1 MLCRTIDTIIGKL
14 VFNANHMIEWEQSM
28 ASHLLKQ
35 TLYMSFAKMTD
46 ACMTPSGILRMRQP
60 FMLAGALLFAIMI
73 NAVLSP
79 VWANDR
85 PQSFADLAEALTPS
99 VVNISTSTLVNRDGD
114 NSLQFPPGSPFEDF
128 FEEFQ
133 DRDNPRT
140 AQALGS
146 GFIVSTDGYVVTNNH
161 VIDGADAI
169 RVTLYNDR
177 SFDAEL
183 IGRDAKTDIA
193 VLKIEPEDEV
203 LQPVAFGD
211 SDQMRVGDW
220 VLAIGNPFGLG
231 GSVTAG
237 IISARGRD
245 IGTGPYDDFIQTDAS
260 INRGNSGGP
269 LFNLDGE
276 VIGINTAIFSQSGG
290 SVGIGFAIAAN
301 LASNVVD
308 QLSEYGQTR
317 RGWLGVFIQEITP
330 EIAENF
336 GLENENGALVSSVH
350 KEGPAETAGIKAG
363 DVVIA
368 FNGKPIEEMRS
379 LPRIVA
385 ESPIGKPIDMVVMR
399 DGKKI
404 TLSVTL
410 GVLEEAEESGLLASA
425 PSEAETS
432 TELNNEKL
440 GFVLEALTPERR
452 QDFSVGD
459 DVNGVVILDVVSGSA
474 ADAAGLMIGDVI
486 RRIGKSSVDTLDKA
500 DAAIR
505 REMENG
511 KTSIVLLINRG
522 GRDRFMAIT
531 VE

>member
-1 MLCRTIDTIIGKL
+1 
-14 VFNANHMIEWEQSM
+14 MIEWEQTMTSDM
-28 ASHLLKQ
+28 IRKSTALIRTQSSPINLWLVGVQ
-35 TLYMSFAKMTD
+35 FA
-46 ACMTPSGILRMRQP
+46 
-60 FMLAGALLFAIMI
+60 LAGLLLFAMTISH
-73 NAVLSP
+73 AF
-79 VWANDR
+79 ANDR
-85 PQSFADLAEALTPS
+85 PQSFADLAEELTPS
-99 VVNISTSTLVNRDGD
+99 VVNISTSTLVNRNGD
-114 NSLQFPPGSPFEDF
+114 DSLQFPPGSPFEDF

-146 GFIVSTDGYVVTNNH
+146 GFIVSAEGYVVTNNH

-183 IGRDAKTDIA
+183 IGRDEKTDIA
-193 VLKIEPEDEV
+193 VLKIDPADEV
-203 LQPVAFGD
+203 LYPVSFGD
-211 SDQMRVGDW
+211 SDKMRVGDW

-301 LASNVVD
+301 LANNVVD
-308 QLSEYGQTR
+308 QLIEFGQTR

-336 GLENENGALVSSVH
+336 GLVDENGALVSSVH

-385 ESPIGKPIDMVVMR
+385 ESPIGKPIEVVVMR

-404 TLSVTL
+404 TLTVTL
-410 GVLEEAEESGLLASA
+410 GVLEEAEQSGLLTANPSA
-425 PSEAETS
+425 PENAD
-432 TELNNEKL
+432 ELNNDKL
-440 GFVLEALTPERR
+440 GFMLETLSPENR
-452 QDFSVGD
+452 QEYSIGD
-459 DVNGVVILDVVSGSA
+459 DINGVIITEVEPGSA
-474 ADAAGLMIGDVI
+474 ADNAGLVVGDVI
-486 RRIGKSSVDTLDKA
+486 RRVGKSSVDTLDKA
-500 DAAIR
+500 DAAISQ
-505 REMENG
+505 EMDNG
-511 KTSIVLLINRG
+511 KTSIVLLINRS

-531 VE
+531 IE

>member
-1 MLCRTIDTIIGKL
+1 MTS
-14 VFNANHMIEWEQSM
+14 Q
-28 ASHLLKQ
+28 LLTYPKRITG
-35 TLYMSFAKMTD
+35 TLMM
-46 ACMTPSGILRMRQP
+46 PSLKWQHYVAYA
-60 FMLAGALLFAIMI
+60 LAGLVLFTMMI
-73 NAVLSP
+73 TPVL
-79 VWANDR
+79 ANDR
-85 PQSFADLAEALTPS
+85 PQSFADLAEELTPS

-114 NSLQFPPGSPFEDF
+114 DSLQFPPGSPFEDF

-146 GFIVSTDGYVVTNNH
+146 GFIVSAEGYVVTNNH

-183 IGRDAKTDIA
+183 IGRDPKTDIA
-193 VLKIEPEDEV
+193 VLKIDPEDEI

-245 IGTGPYDDFIQTDAS
+245 IGTGPYDDFIQTDAA

-308 QLSEYGQTR
+308 QLTQFGQTR

-336 GLENENGALVSSVH
+336 GLEDESGALISSVH
-350 KEGPAETAGIKAG
+350 KEGPAEIAGIKAG

-410 GVLEEAEESGLLASA
+410 GVLEEAEEAGLLAST
-425 PSEAETS
+425 PTEQDTT
-432 TELNNEKL
+432 TELNNDKL
-440 GFVLEALTPERR
+440 GFVLETLTPERR
-452 QDFSVGD
+452 EDFSVGD
-459 DVNGVVILDVVSGSA
+459 DINGVVIMDIVSGSP
-474 ADAAGLMIGDVI
+474 ADDAGLMVGDII
-486 RRIGKSSVDTLDKA
+486 RRVGKSSVDTLDKA

>member
-1 MLCRTIDTIIGKL
+1 M
-14 VFNANHMIEWEQSM
+14 
-28 ASHLLKQ
+28 
-35 TLYMSFAKMTD
+35 
-46 ACMTPSGILRMRQP
+46 PSLSWQHCAAYA
-60 FMLAGALLFAIMI
+60 LAGLMLFTMMI
-73 NAVLSP
+73 TPVL
-79 VWANDR
+79 ANDR
-85 PQSFADLAEALTPS
+85 PQSFADLAEELTPS

-146 GFIVSTDGYVVTNNH
+146 GFIVSADGYVVTNNH

-183 IGRDAKTDIA
+183 IGRDPKTDIA
-193 VLKIEPEDEV
+193 VLKIDPEDEN

-245 IGTGPYDDFIQTDAS
+245 IGTGPYDDFIQTDAA

-308 QLSEYGQTR
+308 QLTQFGQTR

-336 GLENENGALVSSVH
+336 GLEDESGALISSVH
-350 KEGPAETAGIKAG
+350 KEGPAEIAGIKAG

-410 GVLEEAEESGLLASA
+410 GVLEEAEEAGLLAST
-425 PSEAETS
+425 PTEQDTT
-432 TELNNEKL
+432 TELNNDKL
-440 GFVLEALTPERR
+440 GFVLETLTPERR
-452 QDFSVGD
+452 EDFSVGD
-459 DVNGVVILDVVSGSA
+459 DINGVVIMDIVSGSP
-474 ADAAGLMIGDVI
+474 ADDAGLMVGDII
-486 RRIGKSSVDTLDKA
+486 RRVGKSSVDTLDKA
-500 DAAIR
+500 DEAIR
-505 REMENG
+505 GEMENG

>member
-1 MLCRTIDTIIGKL
+1 MP
-14 VFNANHMIEWEQSM
+14 S
-28 ASHLLKQ
+28 LKWQ
-35 TLYMSFAKMTD
+35 HYVAY
-46 ACMTPSGILRMRQP
+46 A
-60 FMLAGALLFAIMI
+60 LAGLVLFTMMI
-73 NAVLSP
+73 TPVL
-79 VWANDR
+79 ANDR
-85 PQSFADLAEALTPS
+85 PQSFADLAEELTPS

-114 NSLQFPPGSPFEDF
+114 DSLQFPPGSPFEDF

-146 GFIVSTDGYVVTNNH
+146 GFIVSAEGYVVTNNH

-183 IGRDAKTDIA
+183 IGRDPKTDIA
-193 VLKIEPEDEV
+193 VLKIDPEDEI

-245 IGTGPYDDFIQTDAS
+245 IGTGPYDDFIQTDAA

-308 QLSEYGQTR
+308 QLTQFGQTR

-336 GLENENGALVSSVH
+336 GLEDESGALISSVH
-350 KEGPAETAGIKAG
+350 KEGPAEIAGIK
-363 DVVIA
+363 
-368 FNGKPIEEMRS
+368 
-379 LPRIVA
+379 
-385 ESPIGKPIDMVVMR
+385 
-399 DGKKI
+399 
-404 TLSVTL
+404 
-410 GVLEEAEESGLLASA
+410 
-425 PSEAETS
+425 
-432 TELNNEKL
+432 
-440 GFVLEALTPERR
+440 
-452 QDFSVGD
+452 
-459 DVNGVVILDVVSGSA
+459 
-474 ADAAGLMIGDVI
+474 
-486 RRIGKSSVDTLDKA
+486 
-500 DAAIR
+500 
-505 REMENG
+505 
-511 KTSIVLLINRG
+511 
-522 GRDRFMAIT
+522 
-531 VE
+531 